1 MSRFRRR
8 SNNESPP
15 FLHQSSETIHLDQ
28 VKALEEGSRH
38 LKEKTE
44 QMHKFIELKKENSE
58 ESAAAAAT
66 TTSKPISRRKGRS
79 AYTKE
84 KLHKKKESNPS
95 RKNRFEVILPP
106 EEIIPPMEFPPLLH
120 SRNDRMELVSKKECV
135 LPEDPEN
142 LKVLLLKLEELSTEK
157 EKNLSKIKNL
167 RRENNLQNAEFK
179 DIKTKF
185 DHLSAENKD
194 IKTKNE
200 QLSAVVA
207 GKNFSALTDENLD
220 ELFQKILEEK
230 TNRSRCVVC
239 MDKPRALVCTPCG
252 HFSLCMN
259 CSKCTNNTCP
269 ICRADVTSFT
279 KIYT

>member
-8 SNNESPP
+8 SNNEPP
-15 FLHQSSETIHLDQ
+15 FLQSSSETIHLDQ

-44 QMHKFIELKKENSE
+44 QMHKFIELKKENPE
-58 ESAAAAAT
+58 ESAAGGVS
-66 TTSKPISRRKGRS
+66 SKPISRRKGRS
-79 AYTKE
+79 VHITKE

-95 RKNRFEVILPP
+95 RKIQVSLPD
-106 EEIIPPMEFPPLLH
+106 EIIPPTIEFPPGH
-120 SRNDRMELVSKKECV
+120 SRNDRMELVTKKECV
-135 LPEDPEN
+135 FPEDPEN

-167 RRENNLQNAEFK
+167 RRENNLQNAEIK
-179 DIKTKF
+179 EIKTKF
-185 DHLSAENKD
+185 ENLSAENKD
-194 IKTKNE
+194 ILTKND

-207 GKNFSALTDENLD
+207 GKNFSGLTDENLD

-230 TNRSRCVVC
+230 TNRSRCVIC

>member
-8 SNNESPP
+8 SNNESP
-15 FLHQSSETIHLDQ
+15 FQQSSSETIHLDQ

-44 QMHKFIELKKENSE
+44 QIHKFIELKKENPE
-58 ESAAAAAT
+58 ESTAAT
-66 TTSKPISRRKGRS
+66 GTTSKPISQRRKGRS
-79 AYTKE
+79 VVHTKE

-95 RKNRFEVILPP
+95 RKNQVCLPP
-106 EEIIPPMEFPPLLH
+106 DEIIPPCMEFPPLH
-120 SRNDRMELVSKKECV
+120 YRNEVSKKESACV

-142 LKVLLLKLEELSTEK
+142 LKVLLLKLEDLSIEK

-167 RRENNLQNAEFK
+167 RRENNLQNAEMK

-185 DHLSAENKD
+185 EHLSAENKD
-194 IKTKNE
+194 LKTKNE

-230 TNRSRCVVC
+230 TNRSRCVIC

-252 HFSLCMN
+252 HFSLCIN